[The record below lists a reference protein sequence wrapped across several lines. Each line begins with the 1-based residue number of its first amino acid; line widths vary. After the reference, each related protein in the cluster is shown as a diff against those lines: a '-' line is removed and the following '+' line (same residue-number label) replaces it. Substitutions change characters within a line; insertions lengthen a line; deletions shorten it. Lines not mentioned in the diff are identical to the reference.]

1 MRSIFGGLYGCI
13 RYGSEEHIQFF
24 IDELAG
30 QKVSF
35 SDMEALEIIEAFN
48 LSKHP
53 YDTEFKHQFWDQHF
67 KHFFTELLTEN
78 VRIHNLNIVFKMFDA
93 FNKF

>member
-13 RYGSEEHIQFF
+13 RYGSEEYTQFF

-35 SDMEALEIIEAFN
+35 TEIEA
-48 LSKHP
+48 
-53 YDTEFKHQFWDQHF
+53 
-67 KHFFTELLTEN
+67 
-78 VRIHNLNIVFKMFDA
+78 I
-93 FNKF
+93 